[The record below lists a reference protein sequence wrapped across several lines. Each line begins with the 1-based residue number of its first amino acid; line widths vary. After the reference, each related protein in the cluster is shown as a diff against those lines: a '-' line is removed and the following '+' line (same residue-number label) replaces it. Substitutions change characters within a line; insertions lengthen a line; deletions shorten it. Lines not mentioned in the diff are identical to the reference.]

1 MRDQHAYSRSLI
13 SALIVRLLI
22 SFIVKY
28 LNLHHVL
35 VPCALS
41 NVSVAEQI
49 GSSLTQSRTPSDEV
63 HIYTD
68 GQKKCYN
75 IICQVRDVVARAY
88 HDQHLE

>member
-1 MRDQHAYSRSLI
+1 M
-13 SALIVRLLI
+13 
-22 SFIVKY
+22 
-28 LNLHHVL
+28 L

-68 GQKKCYN
+68 GQKNRYN
-75 IICQVRDVVARAY
+75 IICQVSMVRDVVARAN